1 MGLRDALER
10 HNVPIPADF
19 DERLDIIVSGLKRK
33 PDYKKK
39 LEAFKAHK
47 GGADPVAPPLKRDPE
62 DWLGPRM
69 RWFLVAVTSPYGR
82 TILEG
87 LFMVIFFLSYL
98 EAIPVFGSI
107 LSAALDLVLAGG
119 KILIKTVQN
128 ALPPAI
134 GMIPLPYT
142 SLAGIVIAAV
152 FGMIVWPII
161 AIISFSRQDFV
172 SAIESYIRVI
182 PPPIGDILANNFL
195 EVNRTVARL
204 DEKRIKVGN
213 DISRALT
220 QLSVMFESV
229 SSQMQQGFAKL
240 SENVKAVANKM
251 PIPTTP
257 AMPTMP
263 PAPTAPVMPFA
274 PTAPVMPF
282 APTAPVMPTP
292 TVPLT
297 PTASVTPTPVV
308 PLIPTP
314 TPAVPVTATPAV
326 SALDRLRS
334 QKTSFAA
341 PKLTKGGFHRRTK
354 RKSWRTRTTRTT
366 RVLGTRRKSGRR

>member
-39 LEAFKAHK
+39 LEAFKRQK

-87 LFMVIFFLSYL
+87 LFMVVFFLSYL
-98 EAIPVFGSI
+98 ESIPVFGSI

-119 KILIKTVQN
+119 KVLVKTVQN

-172 SAIESYIRVI
+172 SAIESYIRII
-182 PPPIGDILANNFL
+182 PPPC
-195 EVNRTVARL
+195 
-204 DEKRIKVGN
+204 K
-213 DISRALT
+213 
-220 QLSVMFESV
+220 QL
-229 SSQMQQGFAKL
+229 
-240 SENVKAVANKM
+240 
-251 PIPTTP
+251 P
-257 AMPTMP
+257 
-263 PAPTAPVMPFA
+263 
-274 PTAPVMPF
+274 
-282 APTAPVMPTP
+282 
-292 TVPLT
+292 
-297 PTASVTPTPVV
+297 
-308 PLIPTP
+308 
-314 TPAVPVTATPAV
+314 
-326 SALDRLRS
+326 
-334 QKTSFAA
+334 
-341 PKLTKGGFHRRTK
+341 
-354 RKSWRTRTTRTT
+354 
-366 RVLGTRRKSGRR
+366 

>member
-1 MGLRDALER
+1 
-10 HNVPIPADF
+10 
-19 DERLDIIVSGLKRK
+19 
-33 PDYKKK
+33 
-39 LEAFKAHK
+39 
-47 GGADPVAPPLKRDPE
+47 
-62 DWLGPRM
+62 
-69 RWFLVAVTSPYGR
+69 
-82 TILEG
+82 
-87 LFMVIFFLSYL
+87 
-98 EAIPVFGSI
+98 
-107 LSAALDLVLAGG
+107 
-119 KILIKTVQN
+119 
-128 ALPPAI
+128 
-134 GMIPLPYT
+134 MIPLPYT

-257 AMPTMP
+257 VMPTMP
-263 PAPTAPVMPFA
+263 PAPTAPVMP
-274 PTAPVMPF
+274 P

-308 PLIPTP
+308 PLTP
-314 TPAVPVTATPAV
+314 TPTPAV

-334 QKTSFAA
+334 QKTSFTA

-354 RKSWRTRTTRTT
+354 RKAWRTRT
-366 RVLGTRRKSGRR
+366 TRRKSGRR

>member
-39 LEAFKAHK
+39 LEAFKKHK

-87 LFMVIFFLSYL
+87 LFMVVFFLSYL
-98 EAIPVFGSI
+98 ESIPVFGSI
-107 LSAALDLVLAGG
+107 LSAGLDLVLAGG
-119 KILIKTVQN
+119 KILVKSVQN

-134 GMIPLPYT
+134 GMIPLPYA
-142 SLAGIVIAAV
+142 SLAGIILAAV

-229 SSQMQQGFAKL
+229 SGEMQKGFAKL
-240 SENVKAVANKM
+240 SENVKAVASKV
-251 PIPTTP
+251 PTP
-257 AMPTMP
+257 AMPAVPTPAMP
-263 PAPTAPVMPFA
+263 PVP
-274 PTAPVMPF
+274 
-282 APTAPVMPTP
+282 MPTP
-292 TVPLT
+292 
-297 PTASVTPTPVV
+297 AM
-308 PLIPTP
+308 
-314 TPAVPVTATPAV
+314 PAVPTLPKTA
-326 SALDRLRS
+326 
-334 QKTSFAA
+334 
-341 PKLTKGGFHRRTK
+341 GFHRRTK
-354 RKSWRTRTTRTT
+354 RKAWRTRTTRTT
-366 RVLGTRRKSGRR
+366 RVLGTRRKSERR

>member
-19 DERLDIIVSGLKRK
+19 DERLDIIVSGLKGK

-47 GGADPVAPPLKRDPE
+47 GGAETAPVAPPLKRDPE

-263 PAPTAPVMPFA
+263 PAPTAPVMP
-274 PTAPVMPF
+274 P

-308 PLIPTP
+308 PLTP
-314 TPAVPVTATPAV
+314 TPTPAV

-334 QKTSFAA
+334 QKTSFTA

-354 RKSWRTRTTRTT
+354 RKAWRTRT
-366 RVLGTRRKSGRR
+366 TRRKSGRR

>member
-39 LEAFKAHK
+39 LEAFKKHK

-87 LFMVIFFLSYL
+87 LFMVVFFLSYL
-98 EAIPVFGSI
+98 ESIPVFGSI
-107 LSAALDLVLAGG
+107 LSAGLDLVLAGG
-119 KILIKTVQN
+119 KILVKSVQN

-134 GMIPLPYT
+134 GMIPLPYA
-142 SLAGIVIAAV
+142 SLAGIILAAV

-229 SSQMQQGFAKL
+229 SGEMQKGFAKL
-240 SENVKAVANKM
+240 SENVKAVASKV
-251 PIPTTP
+251 PTP
-257 AMPTMP
+257 AMP
-263 PAPTAPVMPFA
+263 AV
-274 PTAPVMPF
+274 
-282 APTAPVMPTP
+282 PTP
-292 TVPLT
+292 AMPAV
-297 PTASVTPTPVV
+297 PTPAMPAV
-308 PLIPTP
+308 P
-314 TPAVPVTATPAV
+314 TPAVPTPAV
-326 SALDRLRS
+326 PTLP
-334 QKTSFAA
+334 KTA
-341 PKLTKGGFHRRTK
+341 GFHRRTK
-354 RKSWRTRTTRTT
+354 RKAWRTKTTRTT
-366 RVLGTRRKSGRR
+366 RVLGTRRKSERR

>member
-10 HNVPIPADF
+10 HNVPIPDDF

-33 PDYKKK
+33 SDYKQK
-39 LEAFKAHK
+39 LEAFKKHK
-47 GGADPVAPPLKRDPE
+47 GGAEPAPVAPPLKRDPE

-87 LFMVIFFLSYL
+87 LFMVVFFLSYL

-119 KILIKTVQN
+119 KILVKSVQN

-134 GMIPLPYT
+134 GMIPLPYA
-142 SLAGIVIAAV
+142 SLAGIILAAV

-229 SSQMQQGFAKL
+229 SAEMQKGFAKL
-240 SENVKAVANKM
+240 SENVKAVANKV
-251 PIPTTP
+251 PIPAMPAAP

-263 PAPTAPVMPFA
+263 PAPTMPAAPAMPTMPAAPAMPPA
-274 PTAPVMPF
+274 PTMPTLPP
-282 APTAPVMPTP
+282 APTLPK
-292 TVPLT
+292 
-297 PTASVTPTPVV
+297 TA
-308 PLIPTP
+308 
-314 TPAVPVTATPAV
+314 
-326 SALDRLRS
+326 
-334 QKTSFAA
+334 
-341 PKLTKGGFHRRTK
+341 GFHRRTK
-354 RKSWRTRTTRTT
+354 RKAWSRR
-366 RVLGTRRKSGRR
+366 TRRKSGRR

>member
-10 HNVPIPADF
+10 HNVPIPDDF

-39 LEAFKAHK
+39 LEAFKKHK

-98 EAIPVFGSI
+98 ESIPVFGSI

-251 PIPTTP
+251 PIPTAP

-263 PAPTAPVMPFA
+263 PAPTAPVMP
-274 PTAPVMPF
+274 P

-308 PLIPTP
+308 PLTP
-314 TPAVPVTATPAV
+314 TPTPAV

-334 QKTSFAA
+334 QKTSFTA

-354 RKSWRTRTTRTT
+354 RKAWRTKTTRTT
-366 RVLGTRRKSGRR
+366 RVLGTRRKSERR